1 MKRTAN
7 LLFLVLFL
15 SLFSSAQNKS
25 DNSSYYNWYDDV
37 VGVENTGLY
46 VGYEYKDQFRITEED
61 HKFFQ
66 SHDFLT
72 GSLTSNGQT
81 YYSQELKYNVFDDEL
96 IIKLKNKSGETIMQ
110 LIKNDLDGFS
120 INDQHFYK
128 FNNVTGDGSNISG
141 FYEVIKKNKHLL
153 LIKKHSKR
161 KIKKLDKNVIYFEY
175 KDRKPR
181 YYIIQNGT
189 SYELRSKN
197 DFAGIFP
204 EYKNEIREFISKSKS
219 DMEIEYKRLSDLIL
233 QLRTK

>member
-1 MKRTAN
+1 MRRITN
-7 LLFLVLFL
+7 LLFLILFIPFI
-15 SLFSSAQNKS
+15 SISQNKS
-25 DNSSYYNWYDDV
+25 DDSSYYDWYDGL

-46 VGYEYKDQFRITEED
+46 VGFEYKDQYRITEEY

-72 GSLTSNGQT
+72 GSLEYSGQT

-96 IIKLKNKSGETIMQ
+96 IIKLKNKSGETVMQ
-110 LIKNDLDGFS
+110 LIKNDLDGFT
-120 INDQHFYK
+120 INDHHFYK
-128 FNNVTGDGSNISG
+128 FNNVTGDGINSYR
-141 FYEVIKKNKHLL
+141 FFEVIKKNKHFL

-189 SYELRSKN
+189 SHELRSKN
-197 DFAGIFP
+197 DFASIFP
-204 EYKNEIREFISKSKS
+204 EHKNEIREFISKSKS
-219 DMEIEYKRLSDLIL
+219 DMETEYKRLSDLIL